1 MHTEQRR
8 ELHVVLSS
16 RRSPLHFVSA
26 SDSRWRRCHVGKY
39 KRKVRTVNRAIIR
52 VTAHFH
58 KLGPFQNRYNII

>member
-52 VTAHFH
+52 VTAPFH
-58 KLGPFQNRYNII
+58 RLDPFQNRYNII